1 MAYRYGERLQSDF
14 FPPTIE
20 DYVASDDPVRAYD
33 AFVNNLDF
41 DKLGIVLDHDKIGNP
56 QYDPKAMLK
65 LFLYGT
71 SYGFR
76 SSRKLERA
84 IYHNISFIWLTGGL
98 KPDHKTISEFRRKNK
113 SALKGT
119 IKQCARMCI
128 KLNLIDGNTF
138 FVDGTK
144 IRGNASIK
152 NTWTMKKCNKYMK
165 SIDKRINAIL
175 DECETT
181 DTKEQNQQSLIK
193 MDKELANQ
201 ELLKTKVK
209 NILKELKETDK
220 KSINTVDPECTRIN
234 SVQGTNAGYNA
245 QTVVDEKHGLIV
257 NTDVVS
263 ENNDVNQFAN
273 QINQANETTEKKCKT
288 ACADSGY
295 ANTDE
300 LKKIDDQKTKVIVPT
315 QKQASKKEPKEFD
328 KEHFKYDASKDSYIC
343 PEGHRLKFKE
353 VRKNKNAKKYII
365 KRRSTCHHCQYFG
378 KCTKSKNGRTI
389 MRLNNEEVKKKLE
402 AQYNEPESQEIYKL
416 RQQKAELPFGHIKR
430 NLGVSSFLLRG
441 RKGTNAEMAIMA
453 TCFNLVRMINI
464 MGVSALIEKLQV

>member
-1 MAYRYGERLQSDF
+1 MAYRYGERTQSDL

-20 DYVASDDPVRAYD
+20 EYVATDDPVRAYD

-41 DKLGIVLDHDKIGNP
+41 GELGIVLDHKKIGNP
-56 QYDPKAMLK
+56 EYDPKAMLK

-84 IYHNISFIWLTGGL
+84 VYHNISFIWLTGGL

-113 SALKGT
+113 SALKGI

-128 KLNLIDGNTF
+128 KLNLIDGNTI

-152 NTWTMKKCNKYMK
+152 NTWTVKKCDKYLK
-165 SIDKRINAIL
+165 SIDKRIDAIL
-175 DECETT
+175 NECETT
-181 DTKEQNQQSLIK
+181 DTEEQNQQSLVK
-193 MDKELANQ
+193 MDKELKDQ
-201 ELLKTKVK
+201 KVLKSKVE
-209 NILKELKETDK
+209 NILNELKESDR

-245 QTVVDEKHGLIV
+245 QAVVDEKHGLIV

-273 QINQANETTEKKCKT
+273 QINQANETTEKKCKI

-300 LKKIDDQKTKVIVPT
+300 LKKIDDQETKVIVPT
-315 QKQASKKEPKEFD
+315 QKQASKKESKEFD
-328 KEHFKYDASKDSYIC
+328 KEHFEYDDANDSYIC
-343 PEGHRLKFKE
+343 PEGHRLNFKKTDK
-353 VRKNKNAKKYII
+353 RKNARKYKI
-365 KRRSTCHHCQYFG
+365 KRSSTCHHCLHFG

-389 MRLNNEEVKKKLE
+389 MRLTNEEVKKKLE
-402 AQYNEPESQEIYKL
+402 AQYNEAGSQEIYKL
-416 RQQKAELPFGHIKR
+416 RQQKSELPFGHIKR

-441 RKGTNAEMAIMA
+441 TKGTNAEMAIMA

-464 MGVSALIEKLQV
+464 MGTSELIEQINA

>member
-1 MAYRYGERLQSDF
+1 MAYRYGDRTQLDL
-14 FPPTIE
+14 FPPSIE
-20 DYVASDDPVRAYD
+20 DYVSPNDPVRAYD
-33 AFVNNLDF
+33 VFVNNLDF
-41 DKLGIVLDHDKIGNP
+41 DKLGIVLDLTKVGNP
-56 QYDPKAMLK
+56 GYNPKAMLK
-65 LFLYGT
+65 LLLYGT

-84 IYHNISFIWLTGGL
+84 VYHNISFIWLTGGL
-98 KPDHKTISEFRRKNK
+98 KPDHKTISEFRRNNKTAIKNV
-113 SALKGT
+113 L
-119 IKQCARMCI
+119 KQCVRMCI
-128 KLNLIDGNTF
+128 KLDLIDGNTF

-152 NTWTMKKCNKYMK
+152 NTWTKEKCDKYLK
-165 SIDKRINAIL
+165 NIYKRIDVIL
-175 DECETT
+175 DECESI
-181 DTKEQNQQSLIK
+181 DNKEQNQGSLVK
-193 MDKELANQ
+193 MNKELENQ
-201 ELLKTKVK
+201 EILKTKVE
-209 NILKELKETDK
+209 NILNELEETDQ

-234 SVQGTNAGYNA
+234 SVQGSNAGYNA

-273 QINQANETTEKKCKT
+273 QINQANEITDKKCKT

-295 ANTDE
+295 ANTDK
-300 LKKIDDQKTKVIVPT
+300 LKKIDDQKIKVVVPT

-328 KEHFKYDASKDSYIC
+328 KEHFKYDATNDSYIC

-353 VRKNKNAKKYII
+353 ARKYKNSKKYII
-365 KRRSTCHHCQYFG
+365 KRRTICHHCRHFG

-389 MRLNNEEVKKKLE
+389 MRLNNEVVKKKLE

-416 RQQKAELPFGHIKR
+416 RQQKSELPFGHIKR

-441 RKGTNAEMAIMA
+441 TKGTNAEMAIMA

-464 MGVSALIEKLQV
+464 MGISELIEQIKT

>member
-1 MAYRYGERLQSDF
+1 MAYRYGERSQLDF

-20 DYVASDDPVRAYD
+20 EYVASDDPVRAYD

-41 DKLGIVLDHDKIGNP
+41 DELGIILDHNKTGNP

-76 SSRKLERA
+76 SARKLERA

-98 KPDHKTISEFRRKNK
+98 KPDYKTISEFRRNNK
-113 SALKGT
+113 SALKGI

-152 NTWTMKKCNKYMK
+152 NTWTAKKCDKYIK

-181 DTKEQNQQSLIK
+181 DNEEQNQQSLVK
-193 MDKELANQ
+193 MDKELKDQ
-201 ELLKTKVK
+201 KVLKTKVES
-209 NILKELKETDK
+209 ILKELKENEK

-234 SVQGTNAGYNA
+234 SVQGSNAGYNA

-273 QINQANETTEKKCKT
+273 QINQANETTGKKCKT

-328 KEHFKYDASKDSYIC
+328 KEHFKYDAANDSYIC

-353 VRKNKNAKKYII
+353 VRKNKNARKYKIKKS
-365 KRRSTCHHCQYFG
+365 STCHHCRYFG
-378 KCTKSKNGRTI
+378 KCTTSKNGRSI
-389 MRLNNEEVKKKLE
+389 MRLNNEEVKIKLE
-402 AQYNEPESQEIYKL
+402 AQYKEPESQKIYKL
-416 RQQKAELPFGHIKR
+416 RQQKAEPPFGHIKR
-430 NLGVSSFLLRG
+430 NLGVTSFLLRG
-441 RKGTNAEMAIMA
+441 IKGTNAEMAIMA
-453 TCFNLVRMINI
+453 TCYNLVRITNI
-464 MGVSALIEKLQV
+464 MGIPEFIEQIKA

>member
-1 MAYRYGERLQSDF
+1 MAYRCGERSQLDF
-14 FPPTIE
+14 FPPSIE

-33 AFVNNLDF
+33 VFVNNLDF
-41 DKLGIVLDHDKIGNP
+41 DELGIIMDQNKVGNP
-56 QYDPKAMLK
+56 QYDPKSMLK

-84 IYHNISFIWLTGGL
+84 VYHNISFIWLTGGL
-98 KPDHKTISEFRRKNK
+98 KPDHKTISEFRRNNKTAIKNV
-113 SALKGT
+113 L
-119 IKQCARMCI
+119 KQCVRMCI
-128 KLNLIDGNTF
+128 ELKLIDGNTF

-152 NTWTMKKCNKYMK
+152 NTWTPEKCNKHIK
-165 SIDKRINAIL
+165 SIDKRISAIL
-175 DECETT
+175 AECEAT
-181 DTKEQNQQSLIK
+181 DTEEQDQQSLVK
-193 MDKELANQ
+193 MDEELKDQ
-201 ELLKTKVK
+201 EALKAKVK
-209 NILKELKETDK
+209 NIFKELKENDK

-234 SVQGTNAGYNA
+234 SVQGSNAGYNA

-273 QINQANETTEKKCKT
+273 QIDQANEITGKKCTT

-328 KEHFKYDASKDSYIC
+328 KEHFKYDEANDSYIC
-343 PEGHRLKFKE
+343 PEGHRLKFKGINKH
-353 VRKNKNAKKYII
+353 KNTKKYKI
-365 KRRSTCHHCQYFG
+365 KKSSICHHCRYFG

-389 MRLNNEEVKKKLE
+389 MRLFNEEVKQKLE
-402 AQYNEPESQEIYKL
+402 DQYKEPKSQEIYKL

-441 RKGTNAEMAIMA
+441 LKGTNAEMAILA
-453 TCFNLVRMINI
+453 ICYNLVRMTNI
-464 MGVSALIEKLQV
+464 MGIPEFIEKIKA